1 MEEFKSLFEGVNS
14 EGLVLATDC
23 IVCGERIIISNATRV
38 PRMCEKC
45 KAAVMAMR
53 KQMEED

>member
-1 MEEFKSLFEGVNS
+1 MEEFKSLFEGVNNK
-14 EGLVLATDC
+14 GFVLATDC
-23 IVCGERIIISNATRV
+23 IVCGEAVPITDAYNV

-53 KQMEED
+53 KQMEAD